1 MTLASAESL
10 LSQEAYQNVYHEVA
24 DVVMRV
30 LENEQ
35 RDALGEDDREYIETR
50 VPSLVEMYVAKP
62 RRFRMGDRVVVRL
75 GGDRPWAAA
84 TVVGVNVDDQSGS
97 GQVLPY
103 VAKVDAPN
111 ARLVTVVSDKDSVC
125 RAEVCFGLK
134 SDGLWFT
141 VFAQPHAP
149 QKAKRFELGARV
161 AVAVEGE
168 ARGETRWVHG
178 TVSEVGHSFEADAR
192 NLMAESNDEWDG
204 VTGAKATVPY
214 RVRLN
219 DSDKD
224 AVLVHRDEHWLI
236 RDADLQP
243 AGPRQG
249 ADGTRHLARMVRRPV
264 PGGAPGAW
272 HAVDHQTCRVRA
284 CGPPDPSDDD
294 A

>member
-1 MTLASAESL
+1 M
-10 LSQEAYQNVYHEVA
+10 
-24 DVVMRV
+24 
-30 LENEQ
+30 
-35 RDALGEDDREYIETR
+35 
-50 VPSLVEMYVAKP
+50 
-62 RRFRMGDRVVVRL
+62 
-75 GGDRPWAAA
+75 
-84 TVVGVNVDDQSGS
+84 
-97 GQVLPY
+97 
-103 VAKVDAPN
+103 
-111 ARLVTVVSDKDSVC
+111 
-125 RAEVCFGLK
+125 
-134 SDGLWFT
+134 
-141 VFAQPHAP
+141 
-149 QKAKRFELGARV
+149 
-161 AVAVEGE
+161 EGE

-224 AVLVHRDEHWLI
+224 AVRVHRDEHWLI

-264 PGGAPGAW
+264 PGGAPSAW
-272 HAVDHQTCRVRA
+272 HAVDHQTCRVRS
-284 CGPPDPSDDD
+284 CVPPDPSDDD